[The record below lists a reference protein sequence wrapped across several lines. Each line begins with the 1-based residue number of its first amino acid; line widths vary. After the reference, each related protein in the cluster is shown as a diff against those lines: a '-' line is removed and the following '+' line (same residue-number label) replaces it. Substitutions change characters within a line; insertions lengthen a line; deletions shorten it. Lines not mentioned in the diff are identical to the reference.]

1 MFQKSR
7 ILAVAT
13 MAAGTIGLC
22 ASAASAGTYN
32 GPSGDNGGLV
42 NISHNQVPVQACN
55 NQVPV
60 NVLGVQVPVNRVAG
74 ALGLLFGSGTTI
86 AAQNEKCTQQS
97 VQANTPT
104 QEPQSASV
112 RTVHKTCCSMSGDG
126 WAWHYEGPSGD
137 NGGLVNISH
146 NQVPVQVCNNRVP
159 VNVLGVQ
166 VPVDTIAGALGIL
179 GSGTTTAS
187 QNSSCWQ
194 GSAQHNN

>member
-60 NVLGVQVPVNRVAG
+60 NVGGIQVPVNRVAG
-74 ALGLLFGSGTTI
+74 ALGLLFGSGTTN
-86 AAQNEKCTQQS
+86 AGQNEKCTQWSAQNNAPS
-97 VQANTPT
+97 RD
-104 QEPQSASV
+104 PQSASV
-112 RTVHKTCCSMSGDG
+112 RTVHQTCCSMSGDG
-126 WAWHYEGPSGD
+126 WAWHYKGPSGD
-137 NGGLVNISH
+137 NGGLVNLSH

-166 VPVDTIAGALGIL
+166 VPVDTVAAALGIAAPATVNTSQNTTCKQ
-179 GSGTTTAS
+179 GSG
-187 QNSSCWQ
+187 QN
-194 GSAQHNN
+194 N

>member
-42 NISHNQVPVQACN
+42 NISHNQVPLQGCN

-60 NVLGVQVPVNRVAG
+60 NVLGVQVPVNRGTG
-74 ALGLLFGSGTTI
+74 ALGALLGEAT
-86 AAQNEKCTQQS
+86 AASSQNESCK
-97 VQANTPT
+97 QASAQDNSMSQDP
-104 QEPQSASV
+104 QRALAHYQSA
-112 RTVHKTCCSMSGDG
+112 HCCQMSGDG
-126 WAWHYEGPSGD
+126 WSWSYEGPSGD
-137 NGGLVNISH
+137 NGGLVNLSH

-166 VPVDTIAGALGIL
+166 VPVDTIAAALGIAAPA
-179 GSGTTTAS
+179 STVTS
-187 QNSSCWQ
+187 QNSTCDQ
-194 GSAQHNN
+194 GSSQQN